1 MALVDSVA
9 ATLYLLPLAAA
20 VVAASVGLLSLVNR
34 WMHDWGTRIAIPLF
48 GTYLARDRPRRDRQI
63 ARLRAAH
70 VTETHRAFAS
80 RTVLLAGVFG
90 VVGAIVGVYLV
101 AGLLEALAIPAATL
115 RAALPAPVGFL
126 AGLANLPS
134 LSLVELLAVLVFAS
148 ATLGA
153 LLAVGFYWARWQYLD
168 QRATSRANA
177 IEASIPRTVAFVF
190 ALSRSGMS
198 FPQVLDTLTDN
209 RRVYGEA
216 ATEIGVAVR
225 DMQTFGTDILTAL
238 QRVSRRT
245 PSDNMAEFTENLASV
260 LGSGRSL
267 SAFLRD
273 QYERYQEQ
281 AEAQQQQ
288 YLELLS
294 TFAEAYVTVLVAG
307 PLFMIT
313 VLTVIGLVLSDTLP
327 VLRFI
332 TYVGIPL
339 GTIGFIVY
347 IDSLTQADEVGAD
360 VVDEDGP
367 GGPGTVADP
376 RQDAAVG
383 AGGRGDGAGTARTDG
398 GTGTGAGAGASAV
411 ERNRRRLDAYRRLEP
426 VRGFLRDP
434 LGTVTGQPA
443 ATLAAT
449 LPFALAWL
457 VVRNGGEALR
467 RLTFR
472 PAAPGPGGV
481 LAAIDSPLVEASIVT
496 LAVYAVVHG
505 VGKRR
510 RRALEDAVPDLLDR
524 MASVNEAGMTVVESI
539 ERVSDDDL
547 GPLEAEFQR
556 TYQDIQWGADAG
568 RALQRLQARA
578 GIPSVTRAVTLIT
591 NAMAASGD
599 IAPVLRI
606 AADEAEQSRRLRRER
621 RQEMITYL
629 MVIYVSFFVF
639 LGIVAALTVAFIPA
653 INEAAA
659 GAQSAA
665 NAGVSTGPL
674 SGLRDVNTAA
684 YSLLFFHVT
693 AIQAVCSG
701 FVAGMLGE
709 GRLRDGTKHA
719 TVLLAIAYAMFVL
732 L

>member
-1 MALVDSVA
+1 MAVADSVA

-20 VVAASVGLLSLVNR
+20 VVVASVALLSLVNR
-34 WMHDWGTRIAIPLF
+34 GVRRWGTRIAIPLF
-48 GTYLARDRPRRDRQI
+48 GTYVARDRPRRDRQI

-90 VVGAIVGVYLV
+90 VVGAIVGVYVV
-101 AGLLEALAIPAATL
+101 AGLLEALAIPAGTL
-115 RAALPAPVGFL
+115 RAALPGPVGFL
-126 AGLANLPS
+126 AGVANLPS
-134 LSLVELLAVLVFAS
+134 LSVLELLAVLLFAS
-148 ATLGA
+148 ATLGT
-153 LLAVGFYWARWQYLD
+153 LLAVGYYWARWQYLD

-198 FPQVLDTLTDN
+198 FPQVLDTLTRN

-307 PLFMIT
+307 PLFLIT

-332 TYVGIPL
+332 TYLGIPL
-339 GTIGFIVY
+339 ATAGFVVY
-347 IDSLTQADEVGAD
+347 IDSLTQADEVGAE

-367 GGPGTVADP
+367 SGPGTVDDP
-376 RQDAAVG
+376 RRSAPAG
-383 AGGRGDGAGTARTDG
+383 AGGGVRTDG
-398 GTGTGAGAGASAV
+398 GAGATAAV

-457 VVRNGGEALR
+457 VARNGGEALR
-467 RLTFR
+467 RLSFR

-481 LAAIDSPLVEASIVT
+481 LAAIDSPLVEASIVA
-496 LAVYAVVHG
+496 LAVYALVHE

-547 GPLEAEFQR
+547 GPLEAEFKR
-556 TYQDIQWGADAG
+556 TYRDIQWGADAG

-621 RQEMITYL
+621 RQEMLTYL

-659 GAQSAA
+659 GAQAA
-665 NAGVSTGPL
+665 ASAGVSTGPL

-709 GRLRDGTKHA
+709 GQLRDGAKHA
-719 TVLLAIAYAMFVL
+719 TVLLTIAYGMFVFL
-732 L
+732 